1 MPAKQAPGRARD
13 KAGGRSIQIDRQP
26 PPPTAVV
33 AAGGSVSIPTP
44 ADCRLECSTTLRREG
59 SSIVP
64 VGPPEMAMATSAAA
78 AAPCAPAAS
87 LPSSSSSPFKVGVAS
102 WPRGSL
108 APRLVAASSSTGRRW
123 QVVRAAA
130 GLNTV
135 VQLPLT
141 TENVESILDEVRP
154 YLIADGGDVA
164 LHEID
169 GNVVRLKLQGACRS
183 CPSSMTTM
191 KMSIQRRLMENIPEI
206 SAVERVTEKEMGLML
221 NEANVQKLTYVEILK
236 FASLLYYKT
245 LRWTAKS
252 IGDSFKPNF
261 RLTGRAAGVKKTLR
275 AALTQRLREKIPS
288 IAAIRVSL

>member
-1 MPAKQAPGRARD
+1 MPAKQAPGRARE

-87 LPSSSSSPFKVGVAS
+87 LPSSSSSSQFKVGVAS

-108 APRLVAASSSTGRRW
+108 APRLVAASFSTGRRW

-221 NEANVQKLTYVEILK
+221 NEANVQKVLAEIRPYLAGSGGGELEFIK
-236 FASLLYYKT
+236 IVGHIVKV
-245 LRWTAKS
+245 
-252 IGDSFKPNF
+252 

>member
-221 NEANVQKLTYVEILK
+221 NEANVQKVLAEIRPYLAGSGGGELEFIK
-236 FASLLYYKT
+236 IVGHIVKV
-245 LRWTAKS
+245 
-252 IGDSFKPNF
+252 